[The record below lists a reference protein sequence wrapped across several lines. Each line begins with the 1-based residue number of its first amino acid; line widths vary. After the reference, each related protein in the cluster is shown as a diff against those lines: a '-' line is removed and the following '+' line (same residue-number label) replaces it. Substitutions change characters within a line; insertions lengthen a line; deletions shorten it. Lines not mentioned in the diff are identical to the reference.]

1 MRERHLKGLV
11 RYLETG
17 EGPVLNR
24 RIEMQALHRDGHE
37 FPVEMTIATMRF
49 DENVIFSAFV
59 HDITDRIH
67 AKEALERTADELRR
81 SNAEL
86 EQFAYVASHDLQEPL
101 RMVASYTQLLERRY
115 AEQLDATAREFI
127 SYAVDG
133 ARRMQQ
139 FITGLLKYSRVGSE
153 PRVLEPVPL
162 DTVYADAIANLRFA
176 IGESG
181 AKVEVRTLPEVRG
194 DPRQLTQLFQNLI
207 GNALKFRKP
216 GQAPHIEVWAERAGN
231 FWQVSVRDDGIGL
244 DPRFYERVFIIF
256 QRLHTREQYEGTG
269 IGLAICKKIVERHGG
284 RIWVQS
290 REGEGAT
297 FSFTLPAAPSAPAT
311 TQT

>member
-1 MRERHLKGLV
+1 
-11 RYLETG
+11 
-17 EGPVLNR
+17 
-24 RIEMQALHRDGHE
+24 
-37 FPVEMTIATMRF
+37 
-49 DENVIFSAFV
+49 
-59 HDITDRIH
+59 
-67 AKEALERTADELRR
+67 
-81 SNAEL
+81 
-86 EQFAYVASHDLQEPL
+86 
-101 RMVASYTQLLERRY
+101 
-115 AEQLDATAREFI
+115 
-127 SYAVDG
+127 
-133 ARRMQQ
+133 MQQ

-162 DTVYADAIANLRFA
+162 ETVYADAIANLRFA

-181 AKVEVRTLPEVRG
+181 AKVDVRTLPEVRG

-216 GQAPHIEVWAERAGN
+216 GQAPHIEVWAGRAGN

-290 REGEGAT
+290 QEGEGAT
-297 FSFTLPAAPSAPAT
+297 FSFTLPATPSAPAT
-311 TQT
+311 PQT